1 MGNASDVETGAGAQP
16 VVRVPRP
23 GPNDPHRI
31 LVVAAD
37 EHITAPL
44 REELRAHRDGR
55 PTEVSV
61 VAPAFADSRLEHVSG
76 NIDESREVAQER
88 LEKSVEEAREAGVEA
103 NGFVGDSD
111 PLLAIEDALRRAPAE
126 EIVLVTH
133 HEGTRWLE
141 GDLFERA
148 SQRFD
153 VRIVHYE
160 VFPDG
165 HHERTHSSAGAQP
178 PPDAEYEPS
187 SGNLPPMSIRDIAGI
202 IVAIVGTIVLIVLAA
217 ADSEGVGETAEGGV
231 TNDTIR
237 MLLAGAFG
245 LINLTHVVGLILMGS
260 VRYRGAWER
269 FFANLSLYGT
279 ATAIVI
285 SIILL

>member
-1 MGNASDVETGAGAQP
+1 M
-16 VVRVPRP
+16 
-23 GPNDPHRI
+23 
-31 LVVAAD
+31 VAAD
-37 EHITAPL
+37 EHITEPL
-44 REELRAHRDGR
+44 REELKAHRDGR
-55 PTEVSV
+55 PAEVRV
-61 VAPAFADSRLEHVSG
+61 VAPAFAGSRLEHVSG
-76 NIDESREVAQER
+76 NVDESRELAEER
-88 LEKSVEEAREAGVEA
+88 LEKSVEEARDAGVNAE
-103 NGFVGDSD
+103 GFVGDSD

-153 VRIVHYE
+153 VPIVHYE

-165 HHERTHSSAGAQP
+165 RHERTHTSQGAQP

-202 IVAIVGTIVLIVLAA
+202 VVAIVGTIVLVVLAA
-217 ADSEGVGETAEGGV
+217 ADSEGLSETADGGV
-231 TNDTIR
+231 NKDTVR
-237 MLLAGAFG
+237 LLLAGAFG
-245 LINLTHVVGLILMGS
+245 LINLAHIVGLVIMGS
-260 VRYRGAWER
+260 VRYRGVWER
-269 FFANLSLYGT
+269 FFSNLSLYGT
-279 ATAIVI
+279 AIAIVI